1 MAQPLR
7 TAPGGSA
14 SMSFKSWRD
23 PFLLKDQLST
33 DERLLRDTAEHGR
46 SEVRQELAYAAQE
59 RWLVKRSLLDKF
71 EVDAST
77 LTIMAHCIP

>member
-1 MAQPLR
+1 MATATAHRPWWLR
-7 TAPGGSA
+7 FNVIQVLEGSFPA
-14 SMSFKSWRD
+14 QG
-23 PFLLKDQLST
+23 QLST

>member
-14 SMSFKSWRD
+14 SMSFETWSD
-23 PFLLKDQLST
+23 PFLVEDQLST
-33 DERLLRDTAEHGR
+33 DERLPRDTAEHGR
-46 SEVRQELAYAAQE
+46 SEVRQELAYAAQA
-59 RWLVKRSLLDKF
+59 RRLVKRSLFDKF